1 MIMSKAAIRLIVQVV
16 VVGLCFVGAQNASA
30 QSFTFGA
37 GLFNFDLS
45 GTGNAPSVFMSVD
58 GEMTEHWIAEGGL
71 TVAFPDQQF
80 DRTKFLI
87 PEGQVQYQWPIGRFS
102 PFVGGGA
109 GIAIDV
115 RDDRFGEN
123 RTDLA
128 LSGGGGVRISI
139 SDSIGV
145 RGEFR
150 LRGFGTHFSGS
161 AAELRGGL
169 FIRF

>member
-1 MIMSKAAIRLIVQVV
+1 MISRAAIRLFVPVV
-16 VVGLCFVGAQNASA
+16 IGGLYLIGAQNASA
-30 QSFTFGA
+30 HAFNFGA

-58 GEMTEHWIAEGGL
+58 GSLTEHWILEGGL

-80 DRTKFLI
+80 DRTKLLI
-87 PEGQVQYQWPIGRFS
+87 PEAQVQYQWPIGRFA
-102 PFVGGGA
+102 PFVGGGP

-115 RDDRFGEN
+115 RDDRFGDN
-123 RTDLA
+123 RTDFA
-128 LSGGGGVRISI
+128 LSGGGGVRVSI
-139 SDSIGV
+139 TDSLGV

-150 LRGFGTHFSGS
+150 LLGFGTHFSGS